1 MHLST
6 GSGRRQVCGVFM
18 VSLVKPRLISFL
30 CLLSL
35 CSSGTLRLS
44 GWCHRNIP
52 KIPMAAIHARV
63 RTCRPAQINAGMR
76 TCLVSLND
84 PALMGVSG
92 LTGGGQRHLFLLTG
106 RRCFLLTRRQCFLL
120 RLQIRGGG
128 RTPFPSAATRE
139 GATPSPRALHQFR
152 DLGGG
157 VLGLCQRHYNVH
169 QVS

>member
-92 LTGGGQRHLFLLTG
+92 LTGGAASPLSSNGEAVLPSDKEAVLPLTS
-106 RRCFLLTRRQCFLL
+106 TNP
-120 RLQIRGGG
+120 GGG

-157 VLGLCQRHYNVH
+157 VLGLCQRHYNVR

>member
-92 LTGGGQRHLFLLTG
+92 LTGGAASPLSSNGEAVLPSDKEAVLPLTSTNPG
-106 RRCFLLTRRQCFLL
+106 GGAHSLSVRSYEGGGNAISSCPPPVQGSW
-120 RLQIRGGG
+120 RGGI
-128 RTPFPSAATRE
+128 RVVSAT
-139 GATPSPRALHQFR
+139 L
-152 DLGGG
+152 
-157 VLGLCQRHYNVH
+157 
-169 QVS
+169 